1 MNSNQ
6 SKQLKNRPKVV
17 IIGSGFAGLAATKR
31 LVTADVDIILIDK
44 SNHHVF
50 QPLLYQVATAALSP
64 AQIAQPTRTIV
75 KNQKNCTVE
84 LNEVV
89 DINTEKKLV
98 ICKTC
103 SVDYDYLV
111 IATGATHTYF
121 SHDEWSE
128 YAPGIK
134 SIEDALIVRRNILNA
149 FEQAETSEDTRAQK
163 KLMTFVLIG
172 GGPTGVEM
180 AGAIA
185 ELARHTLVGEFRHIN
200 TKDARVVLIEGNKR
214 ILPTFPEALSIQS
227 QLDLEELGVEVMTGQ
242 MVTECN
248 ENGVKINN
256 DLIEC
261 HTIVWCAGVKAS
273 PAAKW
278 LNVEHDASGRVK
290 VNPDLSVPDHP
301 DIFVVGDTAH
311 VIDDAG
317 ITVPGLCPAAVQQ
330 GDYVAQII
338 SNQINKQPKPA
349 PFRYQDKGI
358 MATIGRGKAVAHIKL
373 INLSGFIAW
382 CMWGAIH
389 LIPLVGFRNR
399 IVVAMDWLWS
409 YLTSDRGVRLITSV
423 SDNHPD

>member
-1 MNSNQ
+1 MNSNK
-6 SKQLKNRPKVV
+6 SKQLKSTPKVV

-31 LVTADVDIILIDK
+31 LVTAGVDIILIDK

-75 KNQKNCTVE
+75 KNQKNCIVE

-89 DINTEKKLV
+89 GINTEKKLV

-103 SVDYDYLV
+103 SVEYDYLV
-111 IATGATHTYF
+111 IATGATHSYF

-134 SIEDALIVRRNILNA
+134 SIEDALIVRRNILSA
-149 FEQAETSEDTRAQK
+149 FEQAEISEDARTQK

-214 ILPTFPEALSIQS
+214 ILPTFPESLSIQS

-248 ENGVKINN
+248 EISVKINN

-261 HTIVWCAGVKAS
+261 HTIIWCAGVKAT

-278 LNVEHDASGRVK
+278 LNVEHDSSGRVK

-301 DIFVVGDTAH
+301 DIFVVGDTAL

-330 GDYVAQII
+330 GDYR
-338 SNQINKQPKPA
+338 S
-349 PFRYQDKGI
+349 
-358 MATIGRGKAVAHIKL
+358 
-373 INLSGFIAW
+373 W
-382 CMWGAIH
+382 
-389 LIPLVGFRNR
+389 
-399 IVVAMDWLWS
+399 
-409 YLTSDRGVRLITSV
+409 
-423 SDNHPD
+423 

>member
-1 MNSNQ
+1 MNPNQ
-6 SKQLKNRPKVV
+6 SKQVKSKPTVV
-17 IIGSGFAGLAATKR
+17 IIGAGFAGLAATKR
-31 LVTADVDIILIDK
+31 LASTNADIILIDK

-75 KNQKNCTVE
+75 KNQKNCIVE

-89 DINTEKKLV
+89 DINVDTNKV
-98 ICKTC
+98 ICKN
-103 SVDYDYLV
+103 SSIKYDYLV

-121 SHDEWSE
+121 SHDEWSDF
-128 YAPGIK
+128 APGIK
-134 SIEDALIVRRNILNA
+134 SIDDALNVRKKILNA
-149 FEQAETSEDTRAQK
+149 FEQAEIAQDSLIQK
-163 KLMTFVLIG
+163 KFMTFVLIG

-185 ELARHTLVGEFRHIN
+185 ELARHTLVGEYRHIN
-200 TKDARVVLIEGNKR
+200 TKDAKVILIEGNER

-227 QLDLEELGVEVMTGQ
+227 QSDLEELGVEVMTGQ
-242 MVTECN
+242 MVTDCN

-256 DLIEC
+256 GFIEC
-261 HTIVWCAGVKAS
+261 HNIIWCAGVKAS

-278 LNVEHDASGRVK
+278 LNVEHDPSGRVR
-290 VNPDLSVPDHP
+290 VNPDLSVPGHP

-317 ITVPGLCPAAVQQ
+317 VIVPGLCPAAVQQ
-330 GDYVAQII
+330 GDYVAQVITH
-338 SNQINKQPKPA
+338 QINKQPKPDS
-349 PFRYQDKGI
+349 FHYQDKGI
-358 MATIGRGKAVAHIKL
+358 MATIGRGKAVAHLKY

-389 LIPLVGFRNR
+389 LVPLVGFRNR
-399 IVVAMDWLWS
+399 MVVAMDWLWS

-423 SDNHPD
+423 SDKHPD

>member
-1 MNSNQ
+1 MKPKQ
-6 SKQLKNRPKVV
+6 SKQLKNKPKVV
-17 IIGSGFAGLAATKR
+17 VIGSGFAGLAATKR
-31 LVTADVDIILIDK
+31 LGTADVDIILIDK

-75 KNQKNCTVE
+75 KHQKNCTVE

-89 DINTEKKLV
+89 DINTEKKRV

-103 SVDYDYLV
+103 SIEYDYLV

-134 SIEDALIVRRNILNA
+134 SIEDALIARRNILSA
-149 FEQAETSEDTRAQK
+149 FEQAETTEDTRTQK

-185 ELARHTLVGEFRHIN
+185 ELARHTLVGEFRNIN

-214 ILPTFPEALSIQS
+214 ILPTFPETLSIQS

-261 HTIVWCAGVKAS
+261 HTIIWCAGVKAS

-278 LNVEHDASGRVK
+278 LNVEHDSSGRVK
-290 VNPDLSVPDHP
+290 VNPDLSVPDHT

-330 GDYVAQII
+330 GDYVAQVI
-338 SNQINKQPKPA
+338 SNQINKQAKPA

-358 MATIGRGKAVAHIKL
+358 MATIGRAKAVAHLKY